1 MKTASREIKPA
12 GIVENRAN
20 KELSDPHLVIIL
32 VKSIRYTDTHE
43 GDMSE
48 IQFNSQLT
56 DQINVSPEAAK
67 QLLALTENEDGVN
80 GVRIFVSGGGCGG
93 MSYGMTFVDQPNE
106 YDCVLEQDGLKVYVD
121 AVALSYLEGVEV
133 DYQTQ
138 GANASFVFKNVFANT
153 GGSGV
158 CGACGAAGG
167 GCA

>member
-1 MKTASREIKPA
+1 M
-12 GIVENRAN
+12 
-20 KELSDPHLVIIL
+20 ELSGTYLVIIL
-32 VKSIRYTDTHE
+32 IKSLKVSYLDE
-43 GDMSE
+43 VAMSD
-48 IQFNSQLT
+48 IQFNNQLT
-56 DQINVSPEAAK
+56 DQINVSPEAVK
-67 QLLALTENEDGVN
+67 QLLALTENEEGVN

-106 YDCVLEQDGLKVYVD
+106 YDCMLDKDGLKVYVD
-121 AVALSYLEGVEV
+121 AVALSYLEGVEI

-167 GCA
+167 GCG